1 MFMILFDPSLPLS
14 SGELSCSLL
23 LTYRGYLISS
33 NAGMYQLLKNNWNMR
48 GKFSVLQGNFA
59 SLGFRFPH
67 GGASI
72 SGTRVAS
79 LCFSLIS
86 PQGGRTANILDKLGM
101 RTDHMPLPQSLSLGT
116 QLPGS
121 P

>member
-1 MFMILFDPSLPLS
+1 MLH
-14 SGELSCSLL
+14 
-23 LTYRGYLISS
+23 R
-33 NAGMYQLLKNNWNMR
+33 
-48 GKFSVLQGNFA
+48 NFA
-59 SLGFRFPH
+59 SLVFRFPQ

-86 PQGGRTANILDKLGM
+86 PQGGRTSNTSDELGI

-121 P
+121 PYAGLAVW